1 MSRIDSLQL
10 SKRALGKDYSNA
22 SDIKETNRCNNAS
35 TNNEKTV
42 LEFKSKCHCLR
53 YLRSRRLE
61 VFGRKKE
68 RARKSRPRRESPSN
82 ASFFFAPTGTL
93 SSSFV

>member
-53 YLRSRRLE
+53 YLCSRRLE

-68 RARKSRPRRESPSN
+68 RAGESRARGESPSR
-82 ASFFFAPTGTL
+82 APFFFAPTGTL
-93 SSSFV
+93 SLLFV

>member
-1 MSRIDSLQL
+1 MARCYIKCQLVSRVDSLQL
-10 SKRALGKDYSNA
+10 SKRVLGKDYSNA
-22 SDIKETNRCNNAS
+22 SDTKETNQCNNAS

-68 RARKSRPRRESPSN
+68 RARESRPRALR
-82 ASFFFAPTGTL
+82 SFLRPPAR
-93 SSSFV
+93 

>member
-10 SKRALGKDYSNA
+10 SKRALGKDNSNA
-22 SDIKETNRCNNAS
+22 SDIKETNRCNNVS

-68 RARKSRPRRESPSN
+68 RARKSRPRRESPSR

>member
-42 LEFKSKCHCLR
+42 LEFKSKCPVYGTCVAGAWK
-53 YLRSRRLE
+53 YL
-61 VFGRKKE
+61 G
-68 RARKSRPRRESPSN
+68 ARKNGRTRVAPAGSRPRAPR
-82 ASFFFAPTGTL
+82 SFLRPPAR
-93 SSSFV
+93 